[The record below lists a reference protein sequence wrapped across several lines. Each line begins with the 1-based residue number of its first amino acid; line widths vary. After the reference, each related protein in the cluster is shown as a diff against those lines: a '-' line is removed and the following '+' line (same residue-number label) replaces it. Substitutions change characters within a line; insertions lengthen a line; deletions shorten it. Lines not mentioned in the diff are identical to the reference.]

1 MDSLEIG
8 KVLNNFLLNDT
19 NVTKLIGS
27 KILPIVAD
35 QGTTYPF
42 VCYKRSNLELSNSKD
57 RFNTRETA
65 YITFIV
71 ATRNYRESVDIAK
84 AIKHSLDHKRG
95 ELDGIK
101 INEIELTSASE
112 DYVTDSDAF
121 VQYLNFKIDIIK

>member
-8 KVLNNFLLNDT
+8 KVLNNFLLNDETVT
-19 NVTKLIGS
+19 NLIGS
-27 KILPIVAD
+27 KIFPIVAD

-42 VCYKRSNLELSNSKD
+42 VCYKRTNLELSNSKD

-84 AIKHSLDHKRG
+84 ALKHCFYEKRA

>member
-8 KVLNNFLLNDT
+8 KVLNNFLLNDETVT
-19 NVTKLIGS
+19 NLIGS
-27 KILPIVAD
+27 KIFPIVAD

-42 VCYKRSNLELSNSKD
+42 VCYKRTNLELSNSKD

-84 AIKHSLDHKRG
+84 AIKHSLDYKRG